1 EQVYHQLLQQE
12 AEDAENKVGELIA
25 DRVILQLQG
34 ASPLSPGPSPAPSEP
49 PGEPPPSEAPP
60 TLPSSLAP
68 PPLQPAHNHAE
79 LSSVPPHGTLPDTP
93 PLLFWPAAAARVDL
107 QDAQQ
112 NEWKLHTSSQPHGED
127 QIEERAAGWARLW
140 RPGQAFA
147 EQRQG
152 ALALR
157 ELAEARVAAADLLPS
172 PWNLLLWPGAGVLR
186 LVVLRRALEPALGG
200 EQGGAWLDALAV
212 YTARVL
218 ALAARHGVVLPLD
231 PTRVARGPQGLVSL
245 AIPEPI
251 TRWGEVVVLPLA
263 RWLAGAEANKSGVE
277 QHFLER
283 VDAHLSDP
291 EVIVRLDWVQL
302 YQQAKQGLS
311 CEAR

>member
-1 EQVYHQLLQQE
+1 MPSH
-12 AEDAENKVGELIA
+12 
-25 DRVILQLQG
+25 
-34 ASPLSPGPSPAPSEP
+34 GP
-49 PGEPPPSEAPP
+49 
-60 TLPSSLAP
+60 
-68 PPLQPAHNHAE
+68 
-79 LSSVPPHGTLPDTP
+79 LPDTP
-93 PLLFWPAAAARVDL
+93 PLLFWPAAARVDL

-127 QIEERAAGWARLW
+127 LIEERAAGWARLW

-172 PWNLLLWPGAGVLR
+172 PWNLLLWPRAGVLR

-200 EQGGAWLDALAV
+200 EQGGDWLDALVV

-218 ALAARHGVVLPLD
+218 TLAARHGVVLPLD
-231 PTRVARGPQGLVSL
+231 PARVARGPQGLVSL

-251 TRWGEVVVLPLA
+251 TRWGEVVVLPLV
-263 RWLAGAEANKSGVE
+263 RWLAGAEAKTTGAE

-283 VDAHLSDP
+283 VGAHLNDP
-291 EVIVRLDWVQL
+291 EVVVRLDWVRL
-302 YQQAKQGLS
+302 YLQTKQGLS
-311 CEAR
+311 